1 MANEHK
7 TYELVVQPREIT
19 GKQSK
24 QLRRE
29 DLVPGVVY
37 GNEVKAESIQ
47 VLHRELD
54 RVYLHAGS
62 NTLVD
67 LKIGDTATPRK
78 VFIHNVQRN
87 PVSHNL
93 THVDFMVV
101 NLLEEITT
109 TVQLVL
115 TGESPAVKN
124 GDGVLLQ
131 ALDHIQI
138 RALPSDILPLIEV
151 DTSVLDD
158 LDKTIHVSDLAVP
171 GNVTV
176 LTSGDELVAKVTA
189 LRAEP
194 EEEVEAE
201 EAAAEIAEG
210 AEEGASGPEEES

>member
-1 MANEHK
+1 MANDHK
-7 TYELVVQPREIT
+7 TYELIVQPREIT

-37 GNEVKAESIQ
+37 GNKVEAESIQ
-47 VLHRELD
+47 VPHRELD

-67 LKIGDTATPRK
+67 LKIGEDATGRK

-87 PVSHNL
+87 PVSHTL

-151 DTSVLDD
+151 DTSGLDD

-210 AEEGASGPEEES
+210 AEEGAGGSEEES